1 MSSRH
6 LKDWL
11 LRLGALAVFIGGWW
25 FATDRGWWD
34 EIIVPK
40 PGSVWRRFVQT
51 VTTHDGVRGLSD
63 HFLWEHV
70 GASAWR
76 LGQGI
81 GWAIVVGV
89 PVGLLLATV
98 RPFRVVFEPVMSFIR
113 SLPPL
118 AYFSLL
124 IIWFGI
130 EDASKVWLL
139 FLAAI
144 APISLSIVS
153 GVESIRPDWLEAGRS
168 LGASRLGLIRST
180 VLPAVLPDVL
190 TGLRLSIG
198 FAFTTIVA
206 AETADGLP
214 GIGGLAW
221 STKKFQQTD
230 VAIMCV
236 IVIGVCAV
244 VIDLLIRAVER
255 RLVPWKGR
263 V

>member
-1 MSSRH
+1 VVVF
-6 LKDWL
+6 
-11 LRLGALAVFIGGWW
+11 LGIWW

-40 PGSVWRRFVQT
+40 PSSVWRRFVESI
-51 VTTHDGVRGLSD
+51 TTHDGARGLSNSY
-63 HFLWEHV
+63 LWEHLA
-70 GASAWR
+70 ASGWR
-76 LGQGI
+76 LAQGLA
-81 GWAIVVGV
+81 WAVVLGV
-89 PVGLLLATV
+89 PIGLLLATI
-98 RPFRVVFEPVMSFIR
+98 RPFRVVFEPVMSFVR

-130 EDASKVWLL
+130 EDTSKIWLL

-153 GVESIRPDWLEAGRS
+153 GFESIRPDWLEAGRS
-168 LGASRLGLIRST
+168 LGASRFGLIRST
-180 VLPAVLPDVL
+180 VLPAVLPSAF
-190 TGLRLSIG
+190 TGLRLAIG
-198 FAFTTIVA
+198 FALTTIVA
-206 AETADGLP
+206 AETVDGVP
-214 GIGGLAW
+214 GIGGLVW

-236 IVIGVCAV
+236 IVIGICAV